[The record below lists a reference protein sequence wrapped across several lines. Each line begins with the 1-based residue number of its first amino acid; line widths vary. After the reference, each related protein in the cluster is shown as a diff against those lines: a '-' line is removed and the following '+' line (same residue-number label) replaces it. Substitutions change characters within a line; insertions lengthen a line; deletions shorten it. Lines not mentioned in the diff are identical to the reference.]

1 MTSHEDDAVSF
12 RQHQAAND
20 PAFPARREEAHGL
33 IVAALAEVL
42 VPAGFVLKGA
52 TFSKAS
58 PQGKSALHLQRDRY
72 GWDVRI
78 VLRFVTPEGEVP
90 DHPDWPGGEDITLAH
105 FFEEVASDPGR
116 LAFLD
121 VLADPVQLDHVS
133 EILRDQVLPWFR
145 ALHGE
150 D

>member
-1 MTSHEDDAVSF
+1 MSGDDDQAF

-20 PAFPARREEAHGL
+20 PAFPARREEAHRL
-33 IVAALAEVL
+33 IVAAVEEVL
-42 VPAGFVLKGA
+42 ASEGYVLKGS
-52 TFSKAS
+52 TFSRTTAA
-58 PQGKSALHLQRDRY
+58 GKSALHLQRDRY

-105 FFEEVASDPGR
+105 FFEEVAGDPGR

-150 D
+150 E

>member
-1 MTSHEDDAVSF
+1 MSEDDGLSF

-33 IVAALAEVL
+33 IVAALGGVLAAE
-42 VPAGFVLKGA
+42 GYTRKGS
-52 TFSKAS
+52 TWSKAS
-58 PQGKSALHLQRDRY
+58 GQGKSALHLQRNRY
-72 GWDVRI
+72 GWDVQI
-78 VLRFVTPEGEVP
+78 VLRFVTPDGDVP
-90 DHPDWPGGEDITLAH
+90 DHPAWPGGEDVTLAQ
-105 FFEEVASDPGR
+105 FFDEIGEDPGR

-121 VLADPVQLDHVS
+121 VLEDPGRLDHVV
-133 EILRDQVLPWFR
+133 EILTGQILPWFR

>member
-1 MTSHEDDAVSF
+1 MSGDDDQAF

-20 PAFPARREEAHGL
+20 PAFPARREEAHAL
-33 IVAALAEVL
+33 IVAALDQLLQPEGYVQ
-42 VPAGFVLKGA
+42 KGSTWSRA
-52 TFSKAS
+52 TA
-58 PQGKSALHLQRDRY
+58 QGKSALHLQRDRY

-105 FFEEVASDPGR
+105 FFEEVAGDPGR

>member
-1 MTSHEDDAVSF
+1 MSGDDDLSF

-20 PAFPARREEAHGL
+20 PAFPARRDEAHAL
-33 IVAALAEVL
+33 IVAALDQLLQPEGYAR
-42 VPAGFVLKGA
+42 KGSTWSRA
-52 TFSKAS
+52 TT
-58 PQGKSALHLQRDRY
+58 QGKSALHLQRDRY

-78 VLRFVTPEGEVP
+78 VLRFVTPKGEVP
-90 DHPDWPGGEDITLAH
+90 DHPDWPDDEDITLAH
-105 FFEEVASDPGR
+105 FFEEVAGDPGR

-150 D
+150 E